1 MATEQE
7 WTRDKDEF
15 VVDDQPVM
23 RDRPRGREYD
33 VPRGPLGRQFATLTS
48 SLLDVRTVDEV
59 LQHITHTTAALMP
72 EADVVSIA
80 LRGPSGEL
88 HTSAENDPVAV
99 ELDQLQNRFDEGP
112 CLDAAKPDGPAV
124 ADWADLAVDPPWRQ
138 WAPAAGE
145 LGIAAVVSTAL
156 LPHGAFGDATGALNV
171 FSRSPHGLDKTDQDA
186 LLLLATHASLAL
198 ANVTAVTRAELQR
211 IQLQRAVDS
220 RDVIGQAKGIIMHRR
235 GVSADE
241 AFDVLRRTSQDLNV
255 KLVELA
261 RTLAIRHTEIDLP

>member
-1 MATEQE
+1 MTTEQE
-7 WTRDKDEF
+7 WARDKDEF
-15 VVDDQPVM
+15 VVDDVPVV
-23 RDRPRGREYD
+23 RDRPRRREYG

-48 SLLDVRTVDEV
+48 ALLDVGTVDDV
-59 LQHITHTTAALMP
+59 LQHITHATAALVP

-80 LRGPSGEL
+80 LRDPDGGL
-88 HTSAENDPVAV
+88 HTPAENDPVAV
-99 ELDQLQNRFDEGP
+99 ELDQLQNRFGEGP
-112 CLDAAKPDGPAV
+112 CWDAAKPDGPAV
-124 ADWADLAVDPPWRQ
+124 AEWSDLATDPPWGQ
-138 WAPAAGE
+138 WAPAAAD

-156 LPHGAFGDATGALNV
+156 LPHGTDGDAAGALNV
-171 FSRSPHGLDKTDQDA
+171 FSRSSHGLDKTDQDA

-198 ANVTAVTRAELQR
+198 AGVAAVTRAELQH
-211 IQLQRAVDS
+211 IQLRQAVDS

-261 RTLAIRHTEIDLP
+261 RTLATRHTEIDLP